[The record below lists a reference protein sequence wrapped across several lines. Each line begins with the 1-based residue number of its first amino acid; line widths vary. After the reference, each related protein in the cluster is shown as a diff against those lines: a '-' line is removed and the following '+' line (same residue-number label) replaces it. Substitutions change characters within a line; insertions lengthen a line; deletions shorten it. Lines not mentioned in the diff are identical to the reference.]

1 MRRILIVD
9 DEQPVA
15 SGIAHIVRRDF
26 PGRFELAGL
35 ASSGREAVEK
45 VGQLSP
51 DIILMDVRM
60 PGFSGLEAIREL
72 RKRGSNA
79 AFVMVTAYER
89 FEIAREAIELG
100 VVDYLLKPVAS
111 EALALSLSVAS
122 AYLDHRDDLERKK
135 LELKESLEQTRTF
148 AEKALLYC
156 IISGGN
162 PSDEI
167 SAYINALGIQGTH
180 MAAAAL
186 RFPRAALGG
195 EGGIEVSELYKAIWK
210 AIKYKTDFLLSPP
223 IAGLCMVLM
232 PLRGQNADNEAR
244 SAAAELETLLASF
257 GGAKPG
263 DKPLVDIGF
272 GRAQPYGNAGQ
283 SWNEAVTALYR
294 RTRAAPA
301 RRATP
306 SAPGSD
312 AIASSPAQ
320 PIGEILQDALIEG
333 SESGIRLALDAW
345 VASRNPGDPP
355 KPAEIC
361 SMIAFLE
368 ASTRTLRRDSQID
381 VREASE
387 MMAMDDLYT
396 APDFASFANASR
408 ARIMNLVRFL
418 KEASPRY
425 APAVRAA
432 MAYVRRNFA
441 ASINLESAA
450 GDIGISPGRLSRL
463 FVEETGKGFSHY
475 LIAYRVA
482 KAKEMLAKPGA
493 SIKEV
498 SVACGYPDQNY
509 FARLFKKV
517 TGLTPSSFIPQ
528 LPEERNEN

>member
-301 RRATP
+301 RRAEN
-306 SAPGSD
+306 
-312 AIASSPAQ
+312 IASSPAQ

-345 VASRNPGDPP
+345 IASRNPGDPP

>member
-26 PGRFELAGL
+26 SSRFELAGL
-35 ASSGREAVEK
+35 ASSGREAIEK

-72 RKRGSNA
+72 RKRGSTA

-111 EALALSLSVAS
+111 EALAVSLSVAS
-122 AYLDHRDDLERKK
+122 AYLDHRDDLERNK
-135 LELKESLEQTRTF
+135 LELKESLDQTRTF

-162 PSDEI
+162 PGDEI
-167 SAYINALGIQGTH
+167 SAYKNALGIQGTH

-186 RFPRAALGG
+186 RFPRASLGG
-195 EGGIEVSELYKAIWK
+195 ESGTEISELYKTIWK
-210 AIKYKTDFLLSPP
+210 AIKYKTGFLLSPS
-223 IAGLCMVLM
+223 IAGLYMILM
-232 PLRGQNADNEAR
+232 PLRGQNADDEAR
-244 SAAAELETLLASF
+244 SAAAELETLIAPLRS
-257 GGAKPG
+257 AKPG
-263 DKPLVDIGF
+263 DKPLVDIGV
-272 GRAQPYGNAGQ
+272 GRAQPYEKAGQ

-301 RRATP
+301 RRAE
-306 SAPGSD
+306 AV
-312 AIASSPAQ
+312 ASSPAQ
-320 PIGEILQDALIEG
+320 PIGEILQDALLEG
-333 SESGIRLALDAW
+333 SESGIQLSLDAW
-345 VASRNPGDPP
+345 IASRDPGYPP
-355 KPAEIC
+355 DPAEVC

-368 ASTRTLRRDSQID
+368 TAIRTLRRDGQID
-381 VREASE
+381 VWEASA
-387 MMAMDDLYT
+387 MMAMDDLY
-396 APDFASFANASR
+396 AASDFAGFANASR
-408 ARIMNLVRFL
+408 ARVMNLVRLL
-418 KEASPRY
+418 KEVPPRH
-425 APAVRAA
+425 APAVSAA
-432 MAYVRRNFA
+432 MVYVRRNFA

-528 LPEERNEN
+528 LPEEHNEN

>member
-26 PGRFELAGL
+26 FGRFELAGL

-111 EALALSLSVAS
+111 EALAVSLSVAS
-122 AYLDHRDDLERKK
+122 AYLDHRDDLERNK
-135 LELKESLEQTRTF
+135 LELKESLDQTRTF

-162 PSDEI
+162 PGDEI
-167 SAYINALGIQGTH
+167 SAYKDALGIQGTH

-186 RFPRAALGG
+186 RFSYASLGG
-195 EGGIEVSELYKAIWK
+195 ESGIGTSELFETVWK

-223 IAGLCMVLM
+223 IAGLYMVLM
-232 PLRGQNADNEAR
+232 PLRGQNTDDEAQR
-244 SAAAELETLLASF
+244 AATELETLIAQF
-257 GGAKPG
+257 GSAKLGHKSP
-263 DKPLVDIGF
+263 VDIGF
-272 GRAQPYGNAGQ
+272 GGACPYGEASR

-301 RRATP
+301 RRAE
-306 SAPGSD
+306 S
-312 AIASSPAQ
+312 IASSPAQ
-320 PIGEILQDALIEG
+320 TIGESLQEALIEG
-333 SESGIRLALDAW
+333 SESGIRLTLDAW
-345 VASRNPGDPP
+345 IASRNPEDPP
-355 KPAEIC
+355 DPAEIC

-368 ASTRTLRRDSQID
+368 TAIRALRRDGQID
-381 VREASE
+381 VREASA
-387 MMAMDDLYT
+387 MMAMDDLYA
-396 APDFASFANASR
+396 APDFAGFANASR
-408 ARIMNLVRFL
+408 ARVIHLAGFL
-418 KEASPRY
+418 RETSPRH
-425 APAVRAA
+425 APAVSAA

-441 ASINLESAA
+441 ASINLDRAA

-528 LPEERNEN
+528 PPEDHNAH